1 MPAALISGANRGL
14 GLEFV
19 KQYEAAGWRVFAC
32 CRAPSVADE
41 LAALA
46 ARADGRITLHA
57 LDVDDHGSI
66 EALSAGLA
74 AEPIDVLVNNA
85 GVYHI
90 GERFGAIDYD
100 QWTRALRTNLFG
112 PMKMAEAFADQ
123 VARSTRKVIA
133 TLSSGFSSITN
144 ARADHIVSYRT
155 SKCAVNMVT
164 KLLADELTA
173 RGIIVVALGPGWAD
187 TRMGRLSLGRG
198 GNPADMIDPAHS
210 IACLRAIIDGLTPAD
225 GGRCILYTGADIPR

>member
-1 MPAALISGANRGL
+1 MDSILISGANRGL
-14 GLEFV
+14 GFEFAR
-19 KQYEAAGWRVFAC
+19 QYGAEGWRVFGC
-32 CRAPSVADE
+32 CRDPATSIE

-46 ARADGRITLHA
+46 AEAPGRITIHA
-57 LDVDDHGSI
+57 LDVNDHGSI
-66 EALSAGLA
+66 DALSASLS

-100 QWTRALRTNLFG
+100 QWTQVLRTNLFG

-123 VARSTRKVIA
+123 VARSMRKVIA

-164 KLLADELTA
+164 KLLADELAA

-187 TRMGRLSLGRG
+187 TRMGWLSLEAG
-198 GNPADMIDPAHS
+198 GNSADMIERAHS
-210 IACLRAIIDGLTPAD
+210 ITCLRGIIDGLKPAD
-225 GGRCILYTGADIPR
+225 SGRCILYTGADIPR